1 MPDACE
7 GGAPTRRSTAAG
19 GDVEL
24 LALEQLDADAL
35 RRRWRALV
43 SGPLPKGLGRGL
55 ILRILAYRQ
64 QAQRL
69 GDLDLASQRALMASL
84 AAKGD
89 DPLGAASAEADPK
102 VPQGTSTRNEVSRVT
117 AGATSLPARMPVTT
131 LAQPGTVLVREHAG
145 SNYRVMVLDDGFAWN
160 GRTYDSLTQVA
171 FAITG
176 TRWNGPRFFGLR
188 PGAKPGAGARR

>member
-1 MPDACE
+1 MPDAGE
-7 GGAPTRRSTAAG
+7 GGALQRSAAAR

-24 LALEQLDADAL
+24 QALEQLDADAL

-43 SGPLPKGLGRGL
+43 GGPLPKGLGRSL

-69 GDLDLASQRALMASL
+69 GDLDLASQRTLLAILGTKAEDLRASASADADLDIPRPVDALNKASPS
-84 AAKGD
+84 KT
-89 DPLGAASAEADPK
+89 AASAP
-102 VPQGTSTRNEVSRVT
+102 PL
-117 AGATSLPARMPVTT
+117 LPAVT
-131 LAQPGTVLVREHAG
+131 LARPGTVLVREHGG
-145 SNYRVMVLDDGFAWN
+145 SHHRVMVLDDGFAWN

-188 PGAKPGAGARR
+188 PGAKPSASARP